1 MSAPQRATLAEALGR
16 EVRTFIANTLLFNQK
31 IAAQVG
37 LNGTDMQCLHLLAL
51 QGSATPGELAR
62 RCGLTTG
69 GITVVLDR
77 LEDAG
82 YVRRIP
88 NPSDRRSWII
98 RPVAARIRQLETMY
112 RSKSQLLFNLLASY
126 DEDELRLILGFF
138 EKANLADPL

>member
-16 EVRTFIANTLLFNQK
+16 EVRTFIANALLFNQK

-82 YVRRIP
+82 YIRRIP

-98 RPVAARIRQLETMY
+98 RPVAARIRQLETIY

>member
-82 YVRRIP
+82 YIRRLP
-88 NPSDRRSWII
+88 SPSDRRSWII